1 MYTNPGEWQWTS
13 AHHGQAFVWWH
24 SAWLGCE
31 GCCPAGERHHKCWH
45 WWCWTLMN
53 QFVHNCMTGWI
64 VDIWLGSTARGKK
77 NCFEAYGL
85 ALTVVVMLTGYNN
98 HGGGANSDSCSP
110 VVCEFWQGFSQEI
123 MDDLMFLCQTTFGQP
138 KAQLCQHHKSI
149 LVRSGI
155 PKLLI
160 PFGDRVISK
169 RPQHL

>member
-13 AHHGQAFVWWH
+13 AHHGQVFVWWH
-24 SAWLGCE
+24 SAWPGCE

-53 QFVHNCMTGWI
+53 QFVHNCMNGWI

-85 ALTVVVMLTGYNN
+85 ALKVVVMPIGYNN

-110 VVCEFWQGFSQEI
+110 VVSSGRAFHRKLWMIWCSYAKPLLVSLKPNSVSTISQ
-123 MDDLMFLCQTTFGQP
+123 FL
-138 KAQLCQHHKSI
+138 
-149 LVRSGI
+149 
-155 PKLLI
+155 
-160 PFGDRVISK
+160 
-169 RPQHL
+169 